1 MQNEN
6 HKLTYQLKEQKVIN
20 TDQAKELKKQ
30 NEINQVLVSENKILR
45 NQKRDRQ
52 FKHVMAGAVGII
64 AGISISK

>member
-1 MQNEN
+1 M
-6 HKLTYQLKEQKVIN
+6 IN